1 MLTFASLYPKIDLTD
16 TFYDDESCK
25 IGINAN
31 NSYLI
36 SKLNSTVIVYDATH
50 SKIMTFI
57 DSILVDKLRYSSLKR
72 LYEVSDSGKSQLS
85 ASRIRFVLEN
95 ANNVNAKYEPSLAE
109 TYHNEISILKNAYKN
124 DCCTHL
130 SSDISWQIK
139 HFMKYATTYD
149 IRISD
154 ANTVRGV
161 TKNLILIDEVTEV
174 IHHAIVRDGKL
185 YFNNTQKENISRISF
200 IKNNFNFYEY
210 GHYEANDGEIIN
222 LFRTRLRLIE
232 SHYNPKSQQYT
243 IDIKQG
249 LTDGFTMQE
258 MMDKSIAYEPTS
270 EVINDKVCHLTMKQS
285 TYDEDFIFNFVFE
298 RDIIFEPRQSFID
311 NLVELS
317 IIDKNTTITPEA
329 VNIYEMNII

>member
-1 MLTFASLYPKIDLTD
+1 MLTFASLYPKIDLND
-16 TFYDDESCK
+16 TFYDDESCR
-25 IGINAN
+25 IGINEN

-36 SKLNSTVIVYDATH
+36 SKLDSTVIVYDKTN

-72 LYEVSDSGKSQLS
+72 LYDVSGSGTSHLLS
-85 ASRIRFVLEN
+85 SRIRFMLEN
-95 ANNVNAKYEPSLAE
+95 TNDITAKYEPSLAE

-130 SSDISWQIK
+130 SSAISWQIK
-139 HFMKYATTYD
+139 HLMKYSTTYD

-154 ANTVRGV
+154 ETTVRGV
-161 TKNLILIDEVTEV
+161 AKNLILIDEGTEV

-185 YFNNTQKENISRISF
+185 YFNNTKKENISRISF
-200 IKNNFNFYEY
+200 IKNNFNLYEY

-222 LFRTRLRLIE
+222 LFRSRLRLIE

-249 LTDGFTMQE
+249 LTDGSTMRE
-258 MMDKSIAYEPTS
+258 LMDKSVMFEHINEF
-270 EVINDKVCHLTMKQS
+270 VNDKVCHLKMKQS
-285 TYDEDFIFNFVFE
+285 IYDENFIFNFVFE

-317 IIDKNTTITPEA
+317 IIDEGSTITPEA
-329 VNIYEMNII
+329 VNTYEMNII